1 MNGIPVYPLPKNGER
16 PYLATSAA
24 SFLGLFFG
32 YFHLIFYPPP
42 VQQPS
47 HPPIYFLPHYN
58 HTQLILSHPTHQVRD
73 TH

>member
-32 YFHLIFYPPP
+32 YFYPNF
-42 VQQPS
+42 VSSSCRTS
-47 HPPIYFLPHYN
+47 HPIQHFIIYTATLLLNILIQSPIA
-58 HTQLILSHPTHQVRD
+58 R
-73 TH
+73 